1 MQDSSDKF
9 DIHFY
14 SLVSSL
20 HMAAMQQMGKIAS
33 PITGKIERDLRQ
45 AETTIAMLDMLK
57 NKTEGNLTKEEKQ
70 LIDRFLYELR
80 MNYVDEAKKKEDEP
94 TEPKPAE
101 GQDTSKAKENT
112 ESTGE
117 TSSSDGD
124 EGEGG
129 ADEASSG

>member
-1 MQDSSDKF
+1 MEDSSDKF

-57 NKTEGNLTKEEKQ
+57 NKTEGNLTREEAQ
-70 LIDRFLYELR
+70 LVDRFLYELR
-80 MNYVDEAKKKEDEP
+80 MNYVDEAKKKEEPPEKKPTPEPDAPQAEKVTGPTDDSSPSEEGDGSEAPDE
-94 TEPKPAE
+94 ESPK
-101 GQDTSKAKENT
+101 
-112 ESTGE
+112 
-117 TSSSDGD
+117 
-124 EGEGG
+124 
-129 ADEASSG
+129 